1 LGESTIERRKKKDD
15 PPNPFSADAGAVR
28 NQKHNQRVQITRTTA
43 AKAPTTTPQATTE
56 VGLSDLVKKS
66 RDALS
71 RMSVTKSG
79 HASTAVGTTPSPAS
93 GISNSNQKQQPS
105 EKVSSRADRLAELRK
120 KSAASKLNAEQ
131 HKVEEVSPI
140 EVEVVPEVKLVE
152 AKVEIEAFSA
162 VPITAS
168 KPEVSQLNVFKIV
181 QETQVK
187 ATNDRRK
194 KRRPHAKKGGG
205 RQRQEKRLN
214 RQKYLEYKYAA
225 RDILD
230 DPSVPEEHRS
240 NILGQVWAKG
250 ERMSVDDSYE
260 FISSKILEN
269 ILTEEIGDKLR
280 SLVRKYTTRR

>member
-1 LGESTIERRKKKDD
+1 MK
-15 PPNPFSADAGAVR
+15 R
-28 NQKHNQRVQITRTTA
+28 NQRHNQRVQTPTNRTQKPNSKPA
-43 AKAPTTTPQATTE
+43 NNI
-56 VGLSDLVKKS
+56 GLTDLDKK
-66 RDALS
+66 RKEALT
-71 RMSVTKSG
+71 RMSDTKPN
-79 HASTAVGTTPSPAS
+79 AAS
-93 GISNSNQKQQPS
+93 GTVPKVETAGISQQNQKQKQA
-105 EKVSSRADRLAELRK
+105 EKSSSRADRLAELRK

-140 EVEVVPEVKLVE
+140 EVEVIPEVKLVE

-205 RQRQEKRLN
+205 RQKQEKRLN

>member
-1 LGESTIERRKKKDD
+1 MGELTIERRKKRRD
-15 PPNPFSADAGAVR
+15 PPNPFSADASAQR
-28 NQKHNQRVQITRTTA
+28 NQRHNQRVQNSPNRTQKPNSQP
-43 AKAPTTTPQATTE
+43 AKNSSLT
-56 VGLSDLVKKS
+56 DLDKK
-66 RDALS
+66 RKEALT
-71 RMSVTKSG
+71 RMSDAKPSG
-79 HASTAVGTTPSPAS
+79 TSEQVGSAASSS
-93 GISNSNQKQQPS
+93 GISKQNQQQQSS
-105 EKVSSRADRLAELRK
+105 EKPSSRADRLAELRK

-131 HKVEEVSPI
+131 HKAGDNATVEGAP
-140 EVEVVPEVKLVE
+140 VEVVAEVKLVE
-152 AKVEIEAFSA
+152 AKAEIETFSA
-162 VPITAS
+162 VTVASS
-168 KPEVSQLNVFKIV
+168 KPAVSQLNVFKIV
-181 QETQVK
+181 EETQVK

-230 DPSVPEEHRS
+230 NPTVPEEHRS

-260 FISSKILEN
+260 FINEKILEN
-269 ILTEEIGDKLR
+269 ILTEEVADKLK

>member
-1 LGESTIERRKKKDD
+1 MGESTIERRKKKDD

-43 AKAPTTTPQATTE
+43 AKAPPTTPQATTE
-56 VGLSDLVKKS
+56 VGLSDLEKKR

-71 RMSVTKSG
+71 RMSGTKS
-79 HASTAVGTTPSPAS
+79 APVSTAVGTTPIPAS

-105 EKVSSRADRLAELRK
+105 EKASSRADRLAELRK

-131 HKVEEVSPI
+131 HKAEDVSA
-140 EVEVVPEVKLVE
+140 VQVVAGVKLVE
-152 AKVEIEAFSA
+152 ARVEIESFSA
-162 VPITAS
+162 VTDAVS
-168 KPEVSQLNVFKIV
+168 KPAVSQLNVFKIV
-181 QETQVK
+181 EETQVK

-205 RQRQEKRLN
+205 RQKQEKRLN

-225 RDILD
+225 RDILE

-240 NILGQVWAKG
+240 NVLGQVWAKG

-260 FISSKILEN
+260 FIDSKILEN
-269 ILTEEIGDKLR
+269 ILTEEIGNKLR
-280 SLVRKYTTRR
+280 TLVRKFTTRR

>member
-43 AKAPTTTPQATTE
+43 AKAPPTTPQATTE
-56 VGLSDLVKKS
+56 VGLSDLEKKR

-71 RMSVTKSG
+71 RMSGTKS
-79 HASTAVGTTPSPAS
+79 APVSTAVGTTPIPAS

-105 EKVSSRADRLAELRK
+105 EKASSRADRLAELRK

-131 HKVEEVSPI
+131 HKAEDVFTVQ
-140 EVEVVPEVKLVE
+140 VVAGVKLVE
-152 AKVEIEAFSA
+152 ARVEIESFSA
-162 VPITAS
+162 VTDAVS
-168 KPEVSQLNVFKIV
+168 KPAVSQLNVFKIV
-181 QETQVK
+181 EETQVK

-205 RQRQEKRLN
+205 RQKQEKRLN

-225 RDILD
+225 RDILE

-240 NILGQVWAKG
+240 NVLGQVWAKG

-260 FISSKILEN
+260 FIDSKILEN
-269 ILTEEIGDKLR
+269 ILTEEIGNKLR
-280 SLVRKYTTRR
+280 TLVRKFTTRR

>member
-43 AKAPTTTPQATTE
+43 AKAPKTTPQATTE
-56 VGLSDLVKKS
+56 VGLSDLEKKR

-71 RMSVTKSG
+71 RMSGTKSVP
-79 HASTAVGTTPSPAS
+79 ASTAVGTTPSPAS

-131 HKVEEVSPI
+131 HKVED
-140 EVEVVPEVKLVE
+140 VPAATIVTGVKLVE
-152 AKVEIEAFSA
+152 ARVEIESFSA
-162 VPITAS
+162 VTDSVS
-168 KPEVSQLNVFKIV
+168 KPELSQLNVFKIV
-181 QETQVK
+181 DETQVK

-205 RQRQEKRLN
+205 RQKQEKRLN

-225 RDILD
+225 RDILE

-240 NILGQVWAKG
+240 NVLGQVWAKG

-260 FISSKILEN
+260 FIDSKILEN
-269 ILTEEIGDKLR
+269 ILTEEIGNKLR
-280 SLVRKYTTRR
+280 TLVRKFTTRR

>member
-1 LGESTIERRKKKDD
+1 LIIERKKKRGD
-15 PPNPFSADAGAVR
+15 PPNPFSSDASAQR
-28 NQKHNQRVQITRTTA
+28 NQRHNQRVQSTPNRTPKTN
-43 AKAPTTTPQATTE
+43 PQPVKNNSLT
-56 VGLSDLVKKS
+56 DLDTKRKE
-66 RDALS
+66 ALT
-71 RMSVTKSG
+71 RMSDTKPSAASG
-79 HASTAVGTTPSPAS
+79 QVGSGDSAS
-93 GISNSNQKQQPS
+93 GISKQNQQQKS
-105 EKVSSRADRLAELRK
+105 VEKPSSRADRLAELRK

-131 HKVEEVSPI
+131 QKAGDVPVGKSAP
-140 EVEVVPEVKLVE
+140 VEVVAEVKLVE
-152 AKVEIEAFSA
+152 AKAEIETFSA
-162 VPITAS
+162 VAVTTS
-168 KPEVSQLNVFKIV
+168 KPAVSQLNVFKIV
-181 QETQVK
+181 EETQVK

-230 DPSVPEEHRS
+230 NPTVPEEHRS

-260 FISSKILEN
+260 FIDSKILEN
-269 ILTEEIGDKLR
+269 ILTDEIGDKLK

>member
-1 LGESTIERRKKKDD
+1 M
-15 PPNPFSADAGAVR
+15 R

-56 VGLSDLVKKS
+56 VGLSDLEKKR

-71 RMSVTKSG
+71 RMSGTKS
-79 HASTAVGTTPSPAS
+79 APVSTVVGTTPSPAS
-93 GISNSNQKQQPS
+93 GISNSNQKQQTS
-105 EKVSSRADRLAELRK
+105 EKSSSRADRLAELRK

-131 HKVEEVSPI
+131 HKADD
-140 EVEVVPEVKLVE
+140 VPAAGIVAGVKLVE
-152 AKVEIEAFSA
+152 ARVEIESFSA
-162 VPITAS
+162 VTDVVS

-181 QETQVK
+181 DETQVK

-205 RQRQEKRLN
+205 RQKQEKRLN

-225 RDILD
+225 RDILE

-240 NILGQVWAKG
+240 NVLGQVWAKG

-260 FISSKILEN
+260 FIDSKILEN
-269 ILTEEIGDKLR
+269 ILTEEIGNKLR
-280 SLVRKYTTRR
+280 TLVRKFTTRR

>member
-1 LGESTIERRKKKDD
+1 MYLGESTIERRKKKDE
-15 PPNPFSADAGAVR
+15 PFNPFSGDASVKR
-28 NQKHNQRVQITRTTA
+28 NQRHNQRVQTPTNRTQKPA
-43 AKAPTTTPQATTE
+43 AKPANNI
-56 VGLSDLVKKS
+56 GLTDLDKK
-66 RDALS
+66 RKEALT
-71 RMSVTKSG
+71 RMSDSKPNTASG
-79 HASTAVGTTPSPAS
+79 TVPKVETS
-93 GISNSNQKQQPS
+93 GISQQNQTQKEA
-105 EKVSSRADRLAELRK
+105 EKSSSRADRLAELRK

>member
-1 LGESTIERRKKKDD
+1 MGESPIERKKKKNE
-15 PPNPFSADAGAVR
+15 PFNPFSGDASAQR
-28 NQKHNQRVQITRTTA
+28 NQRHKQRAQTSPNRTPNPNS
-43 AKAPTTTPQATTE
+43 KPGNNI
-56 VGLSDLVKKS
+56 GLTDLDKK
-66 RDALS
+66 RKEALT
-71 RMSVTKSG
+71 RMSDSKPNT
-79 HASTAVGTTPSPAS
+79 ASRQVPNVETS
-93 GISNSNQKQQPS
+93 GISKQNQEQKTE
-105 EKVSSRADRLAELRK
+105 EKSSSRADRLAELRK

-131 HKVEEVSPI
+131 HKVEEIVP
-140 EVEVVPEVKLVE
+140 VEVVPEIKLVE
-152 AKVEIEAFSA
+152 AKVEIETFSA
-162 VPITAS
+162 VPVAAS
-168 KPEVSQLNVFKIV
+168 KPEISQLNVFKIV
-181 QETQVK
+181 EETQVK

-230 DPSVPEEHRS
+230 NPTVPEEHRS

-250 ERMSVDDSYE
+250 ERMSVDESYE